1 MEGEHHPPYS
11 SHKKYV
17 EKKQHFD
24 YLKQHPN
31 NLAIYSDY
39 NDYFNLEL

>member
-1 MEGEHHPPYS
+1 MEGEHHLPHS

-24 YLKQHPN
+24 YLKQHPDKT
-31 NLAIYSDY
+31 IYSDY
-39 NDYFNLEL
+39 NDYFNSEL